1 MRKLAFL
8 VAAASLFA
16 LGPVADRFGP
26 VVSSVVVVWLAVVAA
41 LCASG
46 HVAALAV
53 VGGAAGALGSGV
65 LASTSPTIAGAVV
78 VAAAFAERT
87 TRVRSRNARALHVL
101 LALVTGAIAGSLA
114 SSFASAATSVYVVSI
129 VVAAVLVSL
138 PLLVEADDPLAHALE
153 RTAADVSGPARASLR
168 EGVELRR
175 TAAEI
180 PLDREA
186 AANVKT
192 TWRSLLEL
200 AEARVRL
207 ERRRAVPVG
216 PRVAE
221 GEAVVDPVLGMVDR
235 RIEDQVRALARA
247 YAAVDTAHAAAKG
260 LDDTAQKAVESMG
273 DSLDEV
279 SRAMVEVRENQ
290 AG

>member
-26 VVSSVVVVWLAVVAA
+26 VVSSLVVVWLAVVAA

-53 VGGAAGALGSGV
+53 VGGSVGALGSGV
-65 LASTSPTIAGAVV
+65 LASTSPAVAGAVV

-87 TRVRSRNARALHVL
+87 TRVRSRNARAIHVL
-101 LALVTGAIAGSLA
+101 LGLVTGAIAGSLA
-114 SSFASAATSVYVVSI
+114 SSFASAATSVYAVSVVVS
-129 VVAAVLVSL
+129 AVLVSL

-153 RTAADVSGPARASLR
+153 RTALDISGDARSSLL
-168 EGVELRR
+168 EGAELRR

-180 PLDREA
+180 PLDRDA

-192 TWRSLLEL
+192 TWTSLLEL
-200 AEARVRL
+200 AEARLRL
-207 ERRRAVPVG
+207 ERRRVMPAG
-216 PRVAE
+216 LRVAD
-221 GEAVVDPVLGMVDR
+221 GEASADPVLAMVDR
-235 RIEDQVRALARA
+235 RIADQVRALSRA

-273 DSLDEV
+273 ESLDEV

>member
-26 VVSSVVVVWLAVVAA
+26 VVSSLVVVWLAVMAA

-53 VGGAAGALGSGV
+53 VGGAAGALGTGV
-65 LASTSPTIAGAVV
+65 LASTSPAVAGAVL

-87 TRVRSRNARALHVL
+87 TRIRSRNARALHVL
-101 LALVTGAIAGSLA
+101 LALVTGAGAGSLA
-114 SSFASAATSVYVVSI
+114 SSFTLAATSVYVVSI
-129 VVAAVLVSL
+129 IVSAVLVSL

-153 RTAADVSGPARASLR
+153 RTAADVTGPARASLL

-180 PLDREA
+180 PLDRDA
-186 AANVKT
+186 AARVRT
-192 TWRSLLEL
+192 TWKSLLDL
-200 AEARVRL
+200 AEARLRL
-207 ERRRAVPVG
+207 ERRRVVSVD
-216 PRVAE
+216 PRVSD
-221 GEAVVDPVLGMVDR
+221 GDPVLAMVDR